1 MASQEAAVTKAGAE
15 PREEPVEESEQQQ
28 PKKELYP
35 MVNWKYD
42 LFLYGMGNLVNLF
55 FREVVPRGSWRVP
68 QTGPVLF
75 VAAPHANQFV
85 DAILLQRTLRLDANR
100 RISLLIAQ
108 KSVHGFIGWGSRQVG
123 SVPVGRAQD
132 AAKPATGL
140 IYLPDPINDPTLVRG
155 VGTKFG
161 VGEGEPQGMLFLPPG
176 KKTSGESVNIDQI
189 LGPEEIRIKRPF
201 KTALALK
208 QLTGR
213 DDIDKEGRFTDKS
226 VNGSAPGYK
235 GTKFKLAP
243 HTDQTKVYEAV
254 FARLRNGG
262 CVGIFPEGGS
272 HDRSELLP
280 LKAGVAIMALG
291 ALADAPNCGLKIV
304 PVGMNYFHPHKF
316 RSRAVIEFGAPFE
329 VPPHLVEMY
338 RNNQRREAIGQLIDT
353 VYQALSSVTVS
364 APDYDTLMMIQAAR
378 RLYNPTGKKLPLPVV
393 VELNRRLALGYE
405 RYKTDERITSLS
417 KSVKDYNSQL
427 RYLNLRD
434 HQVQYATMSIWK
446 VIVLFI
452 YRSIKLLILFLC
464 TVPGLLLFS
473 PVFVA
478 TKIISRNKAKA
489 ALAGSTVKIRGR
501 DVMATWKIL
510 VACGLAPT
518 LYHFYSIAVVARA
531 WYDHLWGYLPEWV
544 PLVLVYLATWVAW
557 MAISIAALRF
567 GEVGMD
573 IFKSLRPLVLC
584 LVPASDFNI
593 HKLKRKRA
601 ELSAQVTDLIN
612 TLGPEMF
619 PDFEKTR
626 LVPDFSKLETG
637 GTQTSPTEHHPR
649 RDSEASSAGPDME
662 TPPPLSRRST
672 TQSSRLLPRN
682 DSFSNIGR
690 VGIFSTRPPSRSR
703 SRSNSAGGGFGSS
716 GFHISGFTTLDSAE
730 GFSEA
735 SRKIREAMKDRR
747 KKSDKVKME
756 AGGDEEDESDSDED
770 VPFSLFLFPT
780 MPPPAATNNNTNGS
794 SSNAPRMP
802 VKQKMAVSLKS
813 LVSSVLSAVPGA
825 AGVGAAVSGPAS
837 SGGPA
842 RIESLFARTEAEV
855 DGDECLHDCES
866 CAVKYPRGFKVDEED
881 VLYGQVKGWSTH
893 VLVGTGKT
901 DWVRDV
907 ADERGSV
914 MEAIQRVGGVT
925 NGRLMLSAS
934 NLPTPHDT
942 TDYSEPTTVLLLPAF
957 AIVHNVHP
965 RNVPQLISDVVNV
978 APTNSSPLTPW
989 RSVIPASLPS
999 PDASL
1004 ADLTINACPHSA
1016 VVLMCSQKTRD
1027 ARCGQSAPL
1036 LRKELERHLRPL
1048 GLYRDLHDERPG
1060 GVGIYFISHV
1070 GGHKYSANVMV
1081 YRRPNAFGK
1090 DDEPLPEGVE
1100 EAAEAK
1106 EEKNGEEEEKEKS
1119 DVGAAQCI
1127 WLARVRPEDCENLV
1141 RYTVLKG
1148 KVVKPERQLRGGF
1161 DRGRGLMSW

>member
-1 MASQEAAVTKAGAE
+1 MASQEAAVSKAGAE
-15 PREEPVEESEQQQ
+15 PREEPVEEHEQQQ
-28 PKKELYP
+28 PQKELYP

-291 ALADAPNCGLKIV
+291 ALAEAPNCGLKIV

-417 KSVKDYNSQL
+417 KSVKEYNSQL

-446 VIVLFI
+446 VIVLFV

-518 LYHFYSIAVVARA
+518 LYHGYSIAVVARA

-557 MAISIAALRF
+557 TAITIAALRF

-735 SRKIREAMKDRR
+735 SRRLREAMKDRR

-756 AGGDEEDESDSDED
+756 AGGDADDESDSDED
-770 VPFSLFLFPT
+770 GY
-780 MPPPAATNNNTNGS
+780 NE
-794 SSNAPRMP
+794 
-802 VKQKMAVSLKS
+802 
-813 LVSSVLSAVPGA
+813 
-825 AGVGAAVSGPAS
+825 
-837 SGGPA
+837 A
-842 RIESLFARTEAEV
+842 R
-855 DGDECLHDCES
+855 
-866 CAVKYPRGFKVDEED
+866 K
-881 VLYGQVKGWSTH
+881 
-893 VLVGTGKT
+893 
-901 DWVRDV
+901 
-907 ADERGSV
+907 
-914 MEAIQRVGGVT
+914 
-925 NGRLMLSAS
+925 
-934 NLPTPHDT
+934 
-942 TDYSEPTTVLLLPAF
+942 
-957 AIVHNVHP
+957 
-965 RNVPQLISDVVNV
+965 
-978 APTNSSPLTPW
+978 
-989 RSVIPASLPS
+989 
-999 PDASL
+999 
-1004 ADLTINACPHSA
+1004 
-1016 VVLMCSQKTRD
+1016 
-1027 ARCGQSAPL
+1027 
-1036 LRKELERHLRPL
+1036 
-1048 GLYRDLHDERPG
+1048 
-1060 GVGIYFISHV
+1060 
-1070 GGHKYSANVMV
+1070 
-1081 YRRPNAFGK
+1081 
-1090 DDEPLPEGVE
+1090 
-1100 EAAEAK
+1100 
-1106 EEKNGEEEEKEKS
+1106 KN
-1119 DVGAAQCI
+1119 I
-1127 WLARVRPEDCENLV
+1127 
-1141 RYTVLKG
+1141 
-1148 KVVKPERQLRGGF
+1148 
-1161 DRGRGLMSW
+1161 